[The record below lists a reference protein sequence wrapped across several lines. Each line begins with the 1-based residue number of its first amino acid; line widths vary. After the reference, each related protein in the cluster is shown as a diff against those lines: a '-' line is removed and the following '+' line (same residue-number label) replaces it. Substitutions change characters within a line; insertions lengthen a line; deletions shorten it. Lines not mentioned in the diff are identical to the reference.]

1 MVHQIC
7 RVYLIPDFVFQ
18 LPAAHFKQQTNSDS
32 VPSSFVFL
40 KKGYIVSGTKMP
52 KENINLAK
60 NKMKV

>member
-1 MVHQIC
+1 MVHPIC

-18 LPAAHFKQQTNSDS
+18 LPAAHFKQQTKSDS
-32 VPSSFVFL
+32 VPSSFVSL
-40 KKGYIVSGTKMP
+40 KKEYIVSNPKMP